1 LQPAEVHNAA
11 DQQAGRQDGL
21 ARAFY
26 ARPTLVVARELL
38 GKALVHLDAG
48 VRRAGRIVETEA
60 YVGPDD
66 AASHARS
73 GPDKRG
79 ALMWGQAGVAYVYLI
94 YGVHN
99 CFNVVTETV
108 GYPGAV
114 LIRAIEP
121 LEHAGR
127 GSGPG
132 LVCSALRIDRAS
144 SGLDLTCSDLWIA
157 DAPAVPD
164 AEIRVGPRIG
174 VDYAGEWA
182 SRPWRLWIGTSPH
195 HSRPRITGTTF
206 DPAMLGSTPGGNDA
220 SATEALVARYPRAR
234 RAGAARGAGAEP
246 RAFARDVRD
255 HAAGAHPR

>member
-1 LQPAEVHNAA
+1 LQPAEVHSA
-11 DQQAGRQDGL
+11 DQPAGRQDAL

-38 GKALVHLDAG
+38 GKMLVHLDAG

-121 LEHAGR
+121 LEQAGR

-132 LVCSALRIDRAS
+132 LVCSALHIDRAA
-144 SGLDLTCSDLWIA
+144 SGLDLTDSELWTE
-157 DAPAVPD
+157 DAPCVPD
-164 AEIRVGPRIG
+164 ADVRVGPRIG

-182 SRPWRLWIGTSPH
+182 SRPWRFWIADSH
-195 HSRPRITGTTF
+195 HSRPRITGMTF
-206 DPAMLGSTPGGNDA
+206 DPAMLRSRSGGNDA
-220 SATEALVARYPRAR
+220 SATEVLVARYPRACR
-234 RAGAARGAGAEP
+234 VRAARRIGPEPTASAG
-246 RAFARDVRD
+246 DVRG
-255 HAAGAHPR
+255 HAAGAHP